1 MGIEA
6 IEPLWQLDPKK
17 YLLEFINMVL
27 EAIIVS
33 SKADLFEK
41 ELKAEE
47 EFHNQLEKLIESFY

>member
-6 IEPLWQLDPKK
+6 IDPLWQLDLKK
-17 YLLEFINMVL
+17 YLLEFINVVL

-47 EFHNQLEKLIESFY
+47 EFHNELEKLIESFY